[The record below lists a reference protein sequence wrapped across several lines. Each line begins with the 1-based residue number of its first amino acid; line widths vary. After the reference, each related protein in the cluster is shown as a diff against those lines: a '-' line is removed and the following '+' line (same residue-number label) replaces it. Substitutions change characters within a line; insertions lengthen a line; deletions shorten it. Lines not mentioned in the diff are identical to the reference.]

1 MQTCRYI
8 VEAAWALTNI
18 ASRTPD
24 QTMAVVNAN
33 VVPHF
38 IKLLRSTD
46 QNVCEQ
52 AVWALGNIAGDGP
65 VMRDYVINND
75 VIQPLLALVKAETP
89 AAFLRNDTWTISNLP
104 RCVMQRV

>member
-38 IKLLRSTD
+38 IKLLRSGRSAT
-46 QNVCEQ
+46 
-52 AVWALGNIAGDGP
+52 
-65 VMRDYVINND
+65 
-75 VIQPLLALVKAETP
+75 
-89 AAFLRNDTWTISNLP
+89 S
-104 RCVMQRV
+104 RVTAR